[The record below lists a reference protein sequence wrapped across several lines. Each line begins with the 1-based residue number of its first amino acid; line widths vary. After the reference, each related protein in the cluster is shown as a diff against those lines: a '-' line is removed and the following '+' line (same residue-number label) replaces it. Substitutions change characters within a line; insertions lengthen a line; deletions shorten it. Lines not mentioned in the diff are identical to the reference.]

1 VKPLRAKSGRP
12 NKLSKLSADD
22 RAKLLKLLRAG
33 TPKSWA
39 CRAIGVSR
47 QTFENYR
54 AEAEKGRE
62 PFMTFIRDAEQAQAG
77 FVVDCLRV
85 LTADAVGAPL
95 TAGRERGNGDVKWIL
110 ERLFPK
116 DFALTTK
123 NEVTGKD
130 GAPFDQPRACV
141 VILPPKDPE

>member
-1 VKPLRAKSGRP
+1 VKSQAKRGRP
-12 NKLSKLSADD
+12 SKLSRLSADD

-62 PFMTFIRDAEQAQAG
+62 PFLTFIRDAEEARAG
-77 FVVDCLRV
+77 FVIDCLRV
-85 LTADAVGAPL
+85 LTADAIGAPL
-95 TAGRERGNGDVKWIL
+95 TGGRERGNGDVKWIL
-110 ERLFPK
+110 ERLFPR
-116 DFALTTK
+116 DFALTTR
-123 NEVTGKD
+123 NEHTGKD
-130 GAPFDQPRACV
+130 GAPLDQPIGRV